1 VNTEWQELG
10 GTRHGIHAS
19 AAVTWLPVARF
30 ESARTSSVP
39 GFTTVSV
46 SGNRLPYAP
55 RLTQT
60 FTLGY
65 RHASG
70 LDLNLESQYVGA
82 QFGDD
87 LETLTPSA
95 DGQRGPIDA
104 YTYWNF
110 TASAPVLRTTGRIF
124 IAVKNLTDRTF
135 IIDRVRGILPGHP
148 RLIHVGTSW
157 RF

>member
-1 VNTEWQELG
+1 
-10 GTRHGIHAS
+10 
-19 AAVTWLPVARF
+19 VTWLPVARF
-30 ESARTSSVP
+30 EGVRTSGVS

-55 RLTQT
+55 ELSHT

-65 RHASG
+65 RHANG
-70 LDLNLESQYVGA
+70 VDLNMESQYVGT

-87 LETLTPSA
+87 LNTVAPTA
-95 DGQRGPIDA
+95 DGQRGRIAA
-104 YTYWNF
+104 YTYWNV
-110 TASAPVLRTTGRIF
+110 TASTPILQTPGRIF
-124 IAVKNLTDRTF
+124 VAVKNLTDRTF